1 MAIAVSSGGSLGVGS
16 GQISIQD
23 YEALLKNPNLAPLSK
38 GLNLTNQKETTNT
51 TAQSTTN
58 TVQNVVEQIKE
69 QQLRQWQEQIN
80 ETMNEVV
87 TRGDP
92 ASMAA
97 LQSLIQTLVGGGTPE
112 QRAQQ
117 QARQE
122 EIARAR
128 GGIADYSKEKAF
140 GDSAAASQAATR
152 QSMEQ
157 ALANLSRAVAGAGTS
172 GSSMQ
177 ALLAQNAARDAA
189 ELQAKMQLE
198 ASTQYGGIATQYQ
211 SILEALTRPDN
222 SQVESLLGALQLAMS
237 ANQST
242 TRNVQTNKTGVEQID
257 KTTDRTQKTTTDSI
271 TNSVSDTLRNLIGSQ
286 LSLGGGGGGSSGGG
300 RLGSSGGNLSR
311 NTGGL
316 PAPAPSGIFGS
327 GNMGEFGTQAGGA
340 GLSGFVGTGDS
351 YLGFGGNGSF
361 ADGTSLASLSGGGG
375 PMDRGAS
382 NYFGD

>member
-1 MAIAVSSGGSLGVGS
+1 MAIAVSSGGSLGIGS

-58 TVQNVVEQIKE
+58 TVQNLVEQIKE

-97 LQSLIQTLVGGGTPE
+97 LQNLIQTLVGGGTPE

-177 ALLAQNAARDAA
+177 ALLAQKAARDAA

-198 ASTQYGGIATQYQ
+198 AATQYGGIATQYQ

-222 SQVESLLGALQLAMS
+222 SQVDSLLAALQLAMN

-242 TRNVQTNKTGVEQID
+242 TRNVQTNKVGQEQID
-257 KTTDRTQKTTTDSI
+257 KTTNRTQNVTTDSV
-271 TNSVSDTLRNLIGSQ
+271 TKTLQDTLRTLSSTQ
-286 LSLGGGGGGSSGGG
+286 LSLGGGGGGGSGGG
-300 RLGSSGGNLSR
+300 GRIGSSGGLPRSS
-311 NTGGL
+311 GGL
-316 PAPAPSGIFGS
+316 PAPAPSGIFGA
-327 GNMGEFGTQAGGA
+327 GNLGSFGTEGGS
-340 GLSGFVGTGDS
+340 GLSGFTGTGDS
-351 YLGFGGNGSF
+351 YFGGGGF
-361 ADGTSLASLSGGGG
+361 ADGTSVASMAGGTG
-375 PMDRGAS
+375 PIDRGSS
-382 NYFGD
+382 NYYGD

>member
-97 LQSLIQTLVGGGTPE
+97 LQNLIQTLVGGGTPE

-222 SQVESLLGALQLAMS
+222 SQVDSLLAALQLAMN

-242 TRNVQTNKTGVEQID
+242 TRNVQTNKTGVEQLD

-300 RLGSSGGNLSR
+300 RLGSSSGNLSR

-327 GNMGEFGTQAGGA
+327 GNMGEFGTQAGDA

-375 PMDRGAS
+375 TMDRGAS